1 MLKVLTD
8 RGAKVGDMIGAEILS
23 LWDGNGAV
31 KLIDRTG
38 NAMLLE
44 WLPGPSLREK
54 APCGQDQMAAKV
66 ISELSL
72 KLRLSKADGFIE
84 LKDHFGGALP
94 KAEISGFPEPYRDAF
109 GRAQTMWQALLRTT
123 EEMCLM
129 HGDLNHDNILWS
141 DRGWVVIDP
150 KGVVADPCYE
160 FSVVFRG
167 PVGEEARAAKP
178 ERILELAE
186 LLARGANLDRTRIL
200 QFGFVHVAM
209 SLAYHFTRGSI
220 SETDMAIFQAFD
232 SLQLP
237 VPG

>member
-8 RGAKVGDMIGAEILS
+8 RGAKAGEMIGADILS

-31 KLIDRTG
+31 KLIDRSG

-44 WLPGPSLREK
+44 WLPGQSLRER
-54 APCGQDQMAAKV
+54 APRGQDQMAARV

-72 KLRLSKADGFIE
+72 KLRLPAAEGF
-84 LKDHFGGALP
+84 LDLRDHFSGALP

-109 GRAQTMWQALLRTT
+109 GRAQAMWHTLLRTT
-123 EEMCLM
+123 EETCLM

-150 KGVVADPCYE
+150 KGIVADPCYE
-160 FSVVFRG
+160 FGVVFRN
-167 PVGEEARAAKP
+167 PVGEEARAARP
-178 ERILELAE
+178 ERILQLAE
-186 LLARGANLDRTRIL
+186 LLAKGANLDRTRIL

-209 SLAYHFTRGSI
+209 SLAHHFTRWAL
-220 SETDMAIFQAFD
+220 SETDLAIFQAFD

-237 VPG
+237 FPG